1 MELNITITIKVF
13 FMRFMVKGVV
23 MKILKGV
30 LTYTL
35 LLLGGAAILAML
47 LIGCMF
53 LFPNFGVF
61 GWKVMFFSNKTASDV
76 FTVDKVT
83 AGQHYEIEV
92 DAKYHDV
99 LISQYSDDTKTIN
112 IRKIDDM
119 FGLYN
124 TSKSSEKYGS
134 GISVDTENFKN
145 GNKLVIN
152 TKEIDGAVLSRNSY
166 IHIYVPNGSS
176 YSFTIRTYDGDI
188 QIDGKATEA
197 GVKPL
202 EVKGLDITTVDGDFS
217 WKNIQTKIVKSVY
230 DAQNSNATNET
241 VTEIK
246 TDEAGYAKNNYM
258 RYVYLDKLN
267 ASTQYGKFDFTL
279 NYTDANNYIVT
290 TMTASNANI
299 QSWNNNFDFD
309 TDSNNDDVIT
319 NLREEA
325 QKSSSNGSEYYLS
338 AKRGEFKF
346 DNVIAK
352 GLSVIGSDVLIEGK
366 NIITFKDFNF
376 NAPNGFFNIESLNSS
391 LSTIATNNINVNL
404 LKAQGELAITTT
416 YGNISIKNATKN
428 TTLKSTHGNIT
439 VDNATDSLSAISE
452 HGEIMVKQ
460 FSGKV
465 YLKNTHGKIT
475 AAYDYSEFVIS
486 DDPVQ
491 KLIDYAKYNDLEC
504 TMINEEGSINAINI
518 VLPTTLKTTAGGTIN
533 AIFKEMALNGYNH
546 VIELASGQA
555 NITVPNTQAFMF
567 KGAGDIKGSVGSH
580 AMLVQTDFV
589 KILNSSD
596 ADNLLAKLEVK
607 ASTAK
612 ATFATYDQTTLTS
625 ADKSY
630 EKAYGI
636 TLAA

>member
-134 GISVDTENFKN
+134 GINVDTENFKN

-230 DAQNSNATNET
+230 DAQTQVAVNTNDIDTINTAE
-241 VTEIK
+241 E
-246 TDEAGYAKNNYM
+246 GYNKNNYM
-258 RYVYLDKLN
+258 RFVELNKLN
-267 ASTQYGKFDFTL
+267 ATTKHGKFDFTL

-290 TMTASNANI
+290 NMTGANALQTAWNANYEFDATDV
-299 QSWNNNFDFD
+299 NNAVVNGLRVAAVKD
-309 TDSNNDDVIT
+309 TSAN
-319 NLREEA
+319 
-325 QKSSSNGSEYYLS
+325 EYYLD
-338 AKRGEFKF
+338 AVRGEFKF

-475 AAYDYSEFVIS
+475 AAYNYGATPS
-486 DDPVQ
+486 
-491 KLIDYAKYNDLEC
+491 NDLEC

-580 AMLVQTDFV
+580 AMSAQTDFV

-596 ADNLLAKLEVK
+596 AENLLAKLEVK